1 MIRKILFLSL
11 FVSLFFNGYISADD
25 NVTNSSPW
33 GVAAHLRLSPHKER
47 RTVLLNYA
55 KDAGIKW
62 MRDDLQFANICAVA
76 GEFDFAAYDLQFQD
90 FDKAGVQMI
99 GILQGFDSQVTK
111 KRPEL
116 VPLHKHPEEWRKF
129 VKATVERY
137 HDRIKYWE
145 IWNEQDG
152 GFWASGPNRAKEYVS
167 LLKIAYT
174 EIKAID
180 PEATVIVGGLCGWN
194 GEYLKGMYLAG
205 AKGYFDAIA
214 VHPYHYGVDMNAK
227 VIRERNNFYDVL
239 TENDQQDIPIWIT
252 ECGGSSYS
260 TELTEK
266 TPDFILKSIQ
276 YALTKIGNTD
286 SENLKIGVAVS
297 PRINP
302 EEVETMREWLPGIE
316 LQIVTYEELLK
327 LDPKD
332 CPVLIGAEGSG
343 IDQLMLE
350 PLRNYVMRGGLML
363 AMNLGGSSIPLYTT
377 HYEDAN
383 GEWKTKVALAQ
394 NMEYFRMKYEASWT
408 IPGGVIP
415 ESTTTVKTSDD
426 ALAGGVPSVTSV
438 YVNRFVN
445 AGNMKEGDTYY
456 PIVEAYKNNQRLPAD
471 GIGLYTY
478 GDWKGGIIYSA
489 IKVQTGY
496 SAERQGNLLQRVY
509 LSYLS
514 LGVKKIFWYD
524 LHNDGGLKGETEHN
538 FGLIDWNGNPKQ
550 SFFAYRRMTIALG
563 ENPVFEQRL
572 DFGDPNVWGLV
583 FRKSETKERILA
595 IWSTDALSNVK
606 INISDAETQSVD
618 LIDNVVQFITL
629 SETGGVAGIDNSD
642 NSIASIYNSG
652 NAIRIKSDERI
663 TATLYTLTGILKET
677 KDIEGE
683 GCFNNLASGIYILR
697 LEGQLQ
703 NSAQKIIIK

>member
-1 MIRKILFLSL
+1 MTRKMFILMLLSIL
-11 FVSLFFNGYISADD
+11 CFNEHIWADD
-25 NVTNSSPW
+25 NVTNPSPW
-33 GVAAHLRLSPHKER
+33 GVAAHLRHSPHKER
-47 RTVLLNYA
+47 RSVLLNYT

-62 MRDDLQFANICAVA
+62 VRDDLQFANICAVA
-76 GEFDFAAYDLQFQD
+76 GEFDFEAYDLQFQD

-99 GILQGFDSQVTK
+99 GILQGYDSQVTK

-116 VPLHKHPEEWRKF
+116 VPLHKHPGEWRKF

-152 GFWASGPNRAKEYVS
+152 GFWASGSNRAQEYVS

-180 PEATVIVGGLCGWN
+180 PEATVIVGGLSGWN

-214 VHPYHYGVDMNAK
+214 VHPYQYGVDVNAK

-239 TENDQQDIPIWIT
+239 TENGEEDMPIWIT

-266 TPDFILKSIQ
+266 TPDFIVRSIQ
-276 YALTKIGNTD
+276 YALTKLGNTD
-286 SENLKIGVAVS
+286 NTNLKIGVAVS
-297 PRINP
+297 PRVSMD
-302 EEVETMREWLPGIE
+302 EVETMRTWLPGID
-316 LQIVTYEELLK
+316 LQIVTYDELLN

-332 CPVLIGAEGSG
+332 CPVLIGAEGG
-343 IDQLMLE
+343 HIDEPMLE
-350 PLRNYVMRGGLML
+350 PLRNYVIRGGLML
-363 AMNLGGSSIPLYTT
+363 AMNLGGSSIPLYST
-377 HYEDAN
+377 HYQDAN
-383 GEWKTKVALAQ
+383 GDWKTKVALAQ

-415 ESTTTVKTSDD
+415 ESTNTVKTSDD

-456 PIVEAYKNNQRLPAD
+456 PIVEAYKNNQKLPAD

-478 GDWKGGIIYSA
+478 ADWKGGILYSA

-538 FGLIDWNGNPKQ
+538 FGLIDWNANPKQ
-550 SFFAYRRMTIALG
+550 SFFAYKRMTTALG
-563 ENPVFEQRL
+563 ENPTFEQRL
-572 DFGDPNVWGLV
+572 DFGDSNIWGLV
-583 FRKSETKERILA
+583 FFKSETNERILA
-595 IWSTDALSNVK
+595 IWSTDEQSSVK
-606 INISDAETQSVD
+606 INISDTETQTVD
-618 LIDNVVQFITL
+618 LVNNVVQFMTL
-629 SETGGVAGIDNSD
+629 SESGGTAGIDDIN
-642 NSIASIYNSG
+642 NGNILIYNEG
-652 NAIRIKSDERI
+652 NAIRIKSEEVL
-663 TATLYTLTGILKET
+663 TATLYTLTGMLQET
-677 KDIEGE
+677 KKISTEGTFE
-683 GCFNNLASGIYILR
+683 NLLSGIYILKT
-697 LEGQLQ
+697 EGQ
-703 NSAQKIIIK
+703 SGIKTQKVIIK